1 MKRTNIKMIEGYI
14 SIDKACEMA
23 GITRKTFYNWIEH
36 GLPVT
41 LDKQLNKQRLVNEV
55 EWITYLKNLKES
67 YK

>member
-1 MKRTNIKMIEGYI
+1 MIEGYI